1 MNRASKL
8 ICEFVGTFAL
18 CYIGGAGVI
27 SAKAAGAS
35 EGMTLLIA
43 ALAHGLILFVAVAAT
58 INVSGAYFN
67 PAVTITMWF
76 NKRIDGRGAIA
87 FLIVQ
92 FAAALAAGGLLDL
105 MAIYGGSSDAWTEAA
120 NAMALGNPTF
130 DTGHLAL
137 PAVIGIEMMLTF
149 ILVFVI
155 WGAAVDPRNG
165 RHSGALAI
173 GLVVAANILAAG
185 SITGAS
191 MNPAR
196 SFGPGF
202 IAYVMPGDYLPHFW
216 TMQVAYFIG
225 PILGALAAGIIYE
238 KFILPPD
245 EGRSPV

>member
-18 CYIGGAGVI
+18 CFIGGAGAI

-35 EGMTLLIA
+35 DGVTLLTA
-43 ALAHGLILFVAVAAT
+43 ALAHGLILFVAVAAV
-58 INVSGAYFN
+58 IKVSGAHFN
-67 PAVTITMWF
+67 PAVTIAMWF
-76 NKRIDGRGAIA
+76 NKRIDSAEAIRY
-87 FLIVQ
+87 LIVQ

-130 DTGHLAL
+130 DSAHLAL
-137 PAVIGIEMMLTF
+137 PAVIGVEMILTF

-155 WGAAVDPRNG
+155 WGAAVDQRNG
-165 RHSGALAI
+165 GHNAALAI

-185 SITGAS
+185 GITGAS

-196 SFGPGF
+196 SFGPGL
-202 IAYVMPGDYLPHFW
+202 IAYVMPGDYLPDFW
-216 TMQVAYFIG
+216 TLQVAYFVG

-238 KFILPPD
+238 KFILPPG
-245 EGRSPV
+245 EGHSPI